1 MVMEAARSRI
11 NLPNERKKQLLKK
24 KRERDREKCRSVE
37 KCMRISRMNME

>member
-24 KRERDREKCRSVE
+24 KRERETERNVGLLKNVCVFPE
-37 KCMRISRMNME
+37 